1 MVRSCL
7 RLRELDGEEI
17 VQLDRDLSSLFFE
30 EEQKETAWKMG
41 SVSRGSATR
50 PATAP
55 ATSRRSAKRQ
65 FMVATAVREE
75 EDQETSADVGAA
87 RVGRDRLPLGN
98 VRLLKSDRLND
109 DPQV

>member
-1 MVRSCL
+1 
-7 RLRELDGEEI
+7 
-17 VQLDRDLSSLFFE
+17 
-30 EEQKETAWKMG
+30 
-41 SVSRGSATR
+41 
-50 PATAP
+50 
-55 ATSRRSAKRQ
+55 
-65 FMVATAVREE
+65 MVATAVREE